1 MAKTITIRVDDATY
15 DKIRAAADSER
26 RTISNFI
33 ENAALSYVDS
43 CSFIADEEMNENA
56 TDKELIET
64 LKRSLEEVRGGRYR
78 IVE

>member
-1 MAKTITIRVDDATY
+1 MAKTITVRVDDATY
-15 DKIRAAADSER
+15 DKIRTAAVSER

-33 ENAALSYVDS
+33 ENATLSYVDS
-43 CSFIADEEMNENA
+43 RSFIADEEMNEIA

-64 LKRSLEEVRGGRYR
+64 LKRSLEEVRGGKYR